1 MKKLIIKSVV
11 ITTIINAI
19 GVLANYLTAKLGDFL
34 LIYVSQ
40 SGGEYRGYVGFGIL
54 LEHIYPM
61 TDGTTPSKITHISF
75 SILNFITYYVLIFLI
90 VFLIMYLVK
99 RYKEKN
105 KKREVN

>member
-1 MKKLIIKSVV
+1 MKKLILKSLV
-11 ITTIINAI
+11 ITTIINAV
-19 GVLANYLTAKLGDFL
+19 GVLTNYLTAKLGDFL
-34 LIYVSQ
+34 LIYVSL

-61 TDGTTPSKITHISF
+61 TDGTRATHISF
-75 SILNFITYYVLIFLI
+75 SILNFITYYLLIFIIVLLI
-90 VFLIMYLVK
+90 LFIVK